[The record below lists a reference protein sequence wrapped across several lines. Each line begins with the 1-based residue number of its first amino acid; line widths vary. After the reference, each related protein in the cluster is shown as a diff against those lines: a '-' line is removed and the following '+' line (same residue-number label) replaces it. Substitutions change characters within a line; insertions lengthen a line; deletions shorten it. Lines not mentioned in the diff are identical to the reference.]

1 MSQRQASA
9 SARLRSGGSSVNDDA
24 GRLSLTY
31 FADLLEY
38 PRGDII
44 RVAEECAALLSP
56 ALPEAA
62 GPLRDF
68 ANGMTGLPRGTI
80 EEIYTSTFD
89 LDPVCYLYVGYH
101 VFGETYKRSVFLVAL
116 KERYRNCGVGIDSEL
131 ADHISAMLRYVVAGD
146 DAEDV
151 DVVVREALLPAL
163 QRMTG
168 RAKSAGHDDEGES
181 PPVET
186 PAGERQ
192 LYRGLLEALRLVLM
206 EMAGIEDE
214 SEIELAALAHR
225 SLAH

>member
-1 MSQRQASA
+1 MC
-9 SARLRSGGSSVNDDA
+9 
-24 GRLSLTY
+24 
-31 FADLLEY
+31 
-38 PRGDII
+38 I
-44 RVAEECAALLSP
+44 R
-56 ALPEAA
+56 
-62 GPLRDF
+62 
-68 ANGMTGLPRGTI
+68 
-80 EEIYTSTFD
+80 
-89 LDPVCYLYVGYH
+89 
-101 VFGETYKRSVFLVAL
+101 
-116 KERYRNCGVGIDSEL
+116 DS
-131 ADHISAMLRYVVAGD
+131 
-146 DAEDV
+146 AEDV